1 MHSWTSERLRS
12 IAADC
17 DDANDNYQP
26 QARDA
31 ILAFAD
37 RIEADE
43 RAVPVAHLSRFIDG
57 NRMDSST
64 IGMDRAAYK
73 LPYGDYPLFT
83 YPPAQAAKP
92 KIIATMMHKDSRIYG
107 VDFRSEGGAEI
118 QIHGA
123 NSDVTAVNGCYFS
136 LEKSAPTAEQEAQ
149 AAQVEGLV
157 TRNPAPHAAAPS
169 VPSPTITLHVGA
181 PTRPHSPDAA
191 DSVRVDGALW
201 ERGDDYTPEEAHR
214 DMFTASIHVGKHDN
228 AVECYADTAE
238 VAASIRD
245 RILAALAAQGQGDA
259 VATVTVK
266 DDNGMPYIERMDHS
280 LPVGTHELF
289 LRAASPAGVPDNC
302 LPFTNEVIDKMQD
315 VMADHGF
322 TVPVR
327 VISDAF
333 NTTRVA
339 LRSAASATPEG
350 GEVGL

>member
-1 MHSWTSERLRS
+1 
-12 IAADC
+12 
-17 DDANDNYQP
+17 
-26 QARDA
+26 
-31 ILAFAD
+31 
-37 RIEADE
+37 
-43 RAVPVAHLSRFIDG
+43 
-57 NRMDSST
+57 MDSST
-64 IGMDRAAYK
+64 IGMDHAAYK

-149 AAQVEGLV
+149 AAQVADAFAVLEKLGWEWAGD
-157 TRNPAPHAAAPS
+157 RWMCADISDPADNH
-169 VPSPTITLHVGA
+169 
-181 PTRPHSPDAA
+181 HSPDAA
-191 DSVRVDGALW
+191 GGGRVDGALW